1 MAKRDVR
8 NFVCG
13 ITLRKGGWPT
23 HRKRKEKAA
32 SRREWTGAA
41 MDESARRH
49 TRSVA
54 MVNGAETR
62 VAEGEVGSEIG
73 VDEAMWQWQW

>member
-1 MAKRDVR
+1 MR
-8 NFVCG
+8 CG
-13 ITLRKGGWPT
+13 ILFVELLRKGGWPT
-23 HRKRKEKAA
+23 HRKRKEKG
-32 SRREWTGAA
+32 REWTGVRTAV

-73 VDEAMWQWQW
+73 VDEAMWRWQW

>member
-1 MAKRDVR
+1 MR

-13 ITLRKGGWPT
+13 ITAKRWLADTPKEEGKGEGVD
-23 HRKRKEKAA
+23 R
-32 SRREWTGAA
+32 GAV

-73 VDEAMWQWQW
+73 VDEAMWRWQW